1 MKITKLALALFCVA
15 SFAVGDPGN
24 GGSNHLSADL
34 NGYQENPSLS
44 TTAKGSFV
52 AKIDP
57 SGTMMDYTLSFDGL
71 EGDVL
76 QAHIHTAARG
86 VNGGIMIWLC
96 GTAANP
102 GPLGTPVCPVSGTV
116 GGTATAAS
124 VIGPGGQGINAGE
137 FAKALAAIRAGFA
150 YANVHSTKWPGGE
163 IRGQINDSNG
173 KQ

>member
-71 EGDVL
+71 
-76 QAHIHTAARG
+76 
-86 VNGGIMIWLC
+86 
-96 GTAANP
+96 
-102 GPLGTPVCPVSGTV
+102 
-116 GGTATAAS
+116 
-124 VIGPGGQGINAGE
+124 
-137 FAKALAAIRAGFA
+137 
-150 YANVHSTKWPGGE
+150 
-163 IRGQINDSNG
+163 
-173 KQ
+173 

>member
-1 MKITKLALALFCVA
+1 MKITTLALALFCVA

-24 GGSNHLSADL
+24 GGSKHLSADL

-44 TTAKGSFV
+44 TTEKGSFV

-96 GTAANP
+96 GTATNP
-102 GPLGTPVCPVSGTV
+102 GPPGTPVCPVSGTV

-124 VIGPGGQGINAGE
+124 VIGPSAQGINVGE
-137 FAKALAAIRAGFA
+137 FAKALAAIRAGVA